1 MSKIFKISGSF
12 MHEGKWNCPDI
23 VFEGEFVL
31 AEDNKSFCGFCTDQN
46 IDSTESNISSIAG
59 IYTESGKSGKRG
71 LSFYKSASGPNKIA
85 IICNIPNP
93 AASAYGTW
101 GIYIKN
107 KFKPIGKA
115 RVLIE
120 ECPYSAKSE
129 LLIKSNYNKIANPNI
144 VEATG

>member
-1 MSKIFKISGSF
+1 MSKIFSITGSF

-31 AEDNKSFCGFCTDQN
+31 AEDDTSFCGFCTDQG
-46 IDSTESNISSIAG
+46 TGNISSIAG
-59 IYTESGKSGKRG
+59 LYTINEKSGKRS
-71 LSFYKSASGPNKIA
+71 LSFYKSASGPDKVA
-85 IICNIPNP
+85 VICNIPNP

-101 GIYIKN
+101 GVCVKN
-107 KFKPIGKA
+107 KFSPIGKA

-129 LLIKSNYNKIANPNI
+129 LLIKSNYNKVANQTQKAAI
-144 VEATG
+144 